1 MRRRQPPFK
10 TRINPDRV
18 WELLN
23 RLNMSQNQLARLC
36 GVSSGYLSQMITGS
50 RCPSPAVRRRLME
63 TLAVERFD
71 DLFILEKAA

>member
-10 TRINPDRV
+10 TRINPERV

-36 GVSSGYLSQMITGS
+36 GVSSGYLSQMISGT
-50 RCPSPAVRRRLME
+50 RFPSPAVRRGLME
-63 TLAVERFD
+63 ALDVERFD

>member
-1 MRRRQPPFK
+1 MKRRRPPFR
-10 TRINPDRV
+10 TRVSPDRV

-36 GVSSGYLSQMITGS
+36 GVSSGYLSQMISGT
-50 RCPSPAVRRRLME
+50 RFPSPAVRRGLME
-63 TLAVERFD
+63 ALDVERFD